1 MKLIVELT
9 KNKYFA
15 FLSPQGFQLLWGGGK
30 TRLQRRFYPNLQSDI
45 LSPFEGGG
53 KCLGLV
59 GIFPSPFV
67 GEGKCLGLV
76 GIFPS
81 PFVGEGEAVL
91 ELQGESYGFG

>member
-15 FLSPQGFQLLWGGGK
+15 FLSPQGFQLLGGGGK

-45 LSPFEGGG
+45 LSPFKGG
-53 KCLGLV
+53 
-59 GIFPSPFV
+59 
-67 GEGKCLGLV
+67 GKCLGLV